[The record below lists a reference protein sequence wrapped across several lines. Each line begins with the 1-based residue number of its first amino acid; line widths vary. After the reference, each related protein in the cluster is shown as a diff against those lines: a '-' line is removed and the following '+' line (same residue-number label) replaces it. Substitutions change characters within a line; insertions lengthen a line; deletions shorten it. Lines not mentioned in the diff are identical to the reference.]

1 MKKRK
6 ANLLAEAVV
15 SCAVVFISIA
25 AVTSVLYTASA
36 VLEGAKDRLVLE
48 KAREMLL
55 AELSAGC
62 EADSISISGSGCS
75 VEGVSVL
82 NGVIALSVCRE
93 GFNGRQVS
101 YVLWPS
107 AQ

>member
-15 SCAVVFISIA
+15 SCSVVFISIA
-25 AVTSVLYTASA
+25 AVTSVLYTAAA

-48 KAREMLL
+48 KAREMVL

-62 EADSISISGSGCS
+62 EAGGISISGSGCA
-75 VEGVSVL
+75 VEDVSVL
-82 NGVIALSVCRE
+82 DGVVTLAVCRD
-93 GFNGRQVS
+93 GFKDRQIS

-107 AQ
+107 AK